1 MKASELRGMSDA
13 DLKEQ
18 IQDELK
24 ALNDL
29 VFKHSVT
36 GQLEKPHLISQYR
49 RNIARIKTILHER
62 ELTSD
67 NA

>member
-1 MKASELRGMSDA
+1 MSEA

-18 IQDELK
+18 IQENLTS
-24 ALNDL
+24 LNDL
-29 VFKHSVT
+29 VFKQSVT
-36 GQLEKPHLISQYR
+36 GQLEKPHMLSQHR
-49 RNIARIKTILHER
+49 RNIARINTILRER